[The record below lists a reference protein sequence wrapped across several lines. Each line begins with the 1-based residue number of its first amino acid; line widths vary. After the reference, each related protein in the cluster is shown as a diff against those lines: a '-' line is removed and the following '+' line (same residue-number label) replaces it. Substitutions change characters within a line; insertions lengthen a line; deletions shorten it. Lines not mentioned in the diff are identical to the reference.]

1 MKAHKETR
9 PSSTLS
15 RKKKK
20 KVTNINSEQK
30 TNDFFKHIKTFS
42 FSSLIRRNYEM

>member
-1 MKAHKETR
+1 MKTHKEIR
-9 PSSTLS
+9 PTSTLS

-20 KVTNINSEQK
+20 RVTNINSEQK

-42 FSSLIRRNYEM
+42 FSSSIRKNNEM